1 MPWYYAGPEAKP
13 VGPVSLEELHAR
25 RTSGVIAPETY
36 VIEHTGRP
44 GEPREWKRY
53 RELFPAMASVPPPP
67 PPPFHYPPPVP
78 PPVPQAHPLFPS
90 AGPAPTAP
98 PLYAPPHTH
107 YYPAPR
113 PLNGLCLWGFI
124 LGLGG
129 FVFSVGCIGLFPA
142 MFGFFLSLFGFI
154 QVQKNRA
161 QSGRGLAIAGLVL
174 SALGILVV
182 VIITYAYVMP
192 KIELGE
198 RTITEQTTN
207 DSD

>member
-25 RTSGVIAPETY
+25 RSSGVIAPETY

-53 RELFPAMASVPPPP
+53 RELFPAMGSVPPPP
-67 PPPFHYPPPVP
+67 PSVHYPPPA
-78 PPVPQAHPLFPS
+78 PPVPSAHPLFPS
-90 AGPAPTAP
+90 AGPAPVAP
-98 PLYAPPHTH
+98 PLYAPPHAAP
-107 YYPAPR
+107 YYTAPR

-124 LGLGG
+124 LSVGG
-129 FVFSVGCIGLFPA
+129 FLSSWACIGLFPA
-142 MFGFFLSLFGFI
+142 LFGFFMSLFGFI
-154 QVQKNRA
+154 QVQKNRS
-161 QSGRGLAIAGLVL
+161 QSGRGWAIAGMIL
-174 SALGILVV
+174 SALAILVV
-182 VIITYAYVMP
+182 VIMTIYLLP

-198 RTITEQTTN
+198 KTITEQTTN